1 MGRATPVGVEAA
13 DKKVFV
19 WAVDWPGWCRAGK
32 TDEDALAALA
42 AYLPRYAPVARR
54 AGQSLPKTGADR
66 FEVVERVAGDAT
78 TEFGAPGAVARSDRA
93 KVTPAV
99 AKRAVAL
106 LRAAWDT
113 LDEVAKQSPPTLRKG
128 PRGGG
133 RDRDKMLDHV
143 VGAEASYARK
153 IGVKHKPPAFDDAAA
168 IEALRADIVAVLRET
183 SDGSPP
189 VPKGWPARYAARRF
203 VWHVLDHAWEMQD
216 RQP

>member
-19 WAVDWPGWCRAGK
+19 WALEWPGWCRAGK
-32 TDEDALAALA
+32 TEQDALAALA
-42 AYLPRYAPVARR
+42 TYLPRYAPVARR
-54 AGQSLPKTGADR
+54 AGQKLPKTGADR
-66 FEVVERVAGDAT
+66 FEVVERVEGDAT
-78 TEFGAPGAVARSDRA
+78 TEFGAPGAVSRSDRE

-99 AKRAVAL
+99 AERAVAL

-153 IGVKHKPPAFDDAAA
+153 IGVKHKPPAFDDAGA
-168 IEALRADIVAVLRET
+168 IEALRADILAVLGET